1 MNYQSDRNTKQPRCM
16 VCGRFVE
23 TIKAMFH
30 YTPDSPFTVE
40 TFEWECE
47 RCQMREDSAPS
58 NAKEHGGKAL

>member
-1 MNYQSDRNTKQPRCM
+1 M

-23 TIKAMFH
+23 TMKAASH

-47 RCQMREDSAPS
+47 RCQMREYSAPS